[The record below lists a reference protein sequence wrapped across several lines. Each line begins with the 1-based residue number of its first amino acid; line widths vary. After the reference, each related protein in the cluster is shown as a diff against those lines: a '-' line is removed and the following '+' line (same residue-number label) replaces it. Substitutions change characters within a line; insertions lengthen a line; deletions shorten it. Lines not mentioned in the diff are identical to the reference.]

1 MQFLRRKDH
10 LSLST
15 FLTNTNLHKWYENI
29 EVGLQYFFFLL
40 LMPTYLMGSVS
51 EGRKL
56 GHQEQSATTGL

>member
-29 EVGLQYFFFLL
+29 EVGLQYFFFFTANAHL
-40 LMPTYLMGSVS
+40 PYGFS
-51 EGRKL
+51 K
-56 GHQEQSATTGL
+56 